1 MICHTHNQPRGTN
14 CDFDIQVQ
22 MVRNAANEFKAWHL
36 TMYWSWG
43 LILQQWNLDLSIK
56 ATSFCYSH
64 VYLVWA
70 YGHHNDVYHKS
81 MQDMSPGN
89 KFGEK

>member
-1 MICHTHNQPRGTN
+1 
-14 CDFDIQVQ
+14 

-56 ATSFCYSH
+56 AKAFCYSH
-64 VYLVWA
+64 VYLVYVHHNHVYLVWA
-70 YGHHNDVYHKS
+70 YVHHNDVYHKS
-81 MQDMSPGN
+81 MQEMSPGN
-89 KFGEK
+89 RFG